1 MDAKV
6 HEKTWTCLAPKNKI
20 AQKLPDDLEE
30 KIVSFHKLVLNLRK
44 EHQFD
49 LNQIGNMDETPLC
62 FDSPPNRTIES
73 KGNKAILIR
82 TTSHERAHFTVVLAC
97 VANGTK
103 LKPMVIFKSKAIPER
118 EKMPPGVLVHCQS
131 KGWMDEDG
139 IMLWLHKVW
148 DTRPGALLKKK
159 SLLVWDQF
167 RAHKTNKV
175 KEKLKDINAK
185 QAVIPG
191 GLTSILQPLDV
202 VLNKPFKDRLQKK
215 WIAWMSSDNK
225 ASYQRW

>member
-1 MDAKV
+1 MGMLQKKQWIYLTMLQIELQALTLMSSVPSFKASTGWMQKFMKRHGLV
-6 HEKTWTCLAPKNKI
+6 LLQKTKI

-30 KIVSFHKLVLNLRK
+30 KIVSFHRFVLNLRK

-49 LNQIGNMDETPLC
+49 LNQIGNMDKTLLC

-73 KGNKAILIR
+73 KGNKTILIC

-97 VANGTK
+97 MANGTK
-103 LKPMVIFKSKAIPER
+103 LKPMVIFKRKAIPER

-139 IMLWLHKVW
+139 ILLWLYKVW

-167 RAHKTNKV
+167 
-175 KEKLKDINAK
+175 
-185 QAVIPG
+185 
-191 GLTSILQPLDV
+191 
-202 VLNKPFKDRLQKK
+202 
-215 WIAWMSSDNK
+215 
-225 ASYQRW
+225 